1 MLQRPVVESVLS
13 SMRLSFNIENIDD
26 LFPGFILGDFAVLH
40 GSSAVLFLSSL
51 LAVKAQL
58 PYQLGGLET
67 NVLFV
72 DGGNTFRLYDVST
85 IAQLHELDP
94 RKVLER
100 IFVSRAFTAYQL
112 TSIVFDRLQDTVKKY
127 DSKLI
132 ILSDIARLYLDKDV
146 PKREAKD
153 VFSQL
158 TSYLSKFA
166 KETRVIVVATYPPH
180 SLSKQNMF
188 FKEII
193 RGRANVVASVK
204 PSQHGQQFVLEKHPF
219 FALGKTD
226 FPSQN
231 LTLMDFM
238 EA

>member
-1 MLQRPVVESVLS
+1 R
-13 SMRLSFNIENIDD
+13 
-26 LFPGFILGDFAVLH
+26 
-40 GSSAVLFLSSL
+40 
-51 LAVKAQL
+51 KA
-58 PYQLGGLET
+58 
-67 NVLFV
+67 
-72 DGGNTFRLYDVST
+72 
-85 IAQLHELDP
+85 
-94 RKVLER
+94 LER

-112 TSIVFDRLQDTVKKY
+112 TSIVFDRLHDTVKRY

-153 VFSQL
+153 IFSQL

-166 KETRVIVVATYPPH
+166 KENRVIVLATYPLH

-188 FKEII
+188 FREII
-193 RGRANVVASVK
+193 SGRANVVASVK
-204 PSQHGQQFVLEKHPF
+204 PSQYGQQFVLEKHPF